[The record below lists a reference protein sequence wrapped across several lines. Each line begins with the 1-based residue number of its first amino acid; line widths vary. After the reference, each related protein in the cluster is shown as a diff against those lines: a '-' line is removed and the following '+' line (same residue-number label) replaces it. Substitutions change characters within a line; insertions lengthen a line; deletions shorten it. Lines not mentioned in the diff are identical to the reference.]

1 MTQPAAPHE
10 PQTPTVAPP
19 TATEAPTP
27 LSPPVPQ
34 VPQAPQ
40 GPGSPSMS
48 APQGPPVAPT
58 EAGLTANGKVVAV
71 QPWRQSTAV
80 LAPVIAQTF
89 FVLVALANLYLAWS
103 DVRIKGL
110 LNDEDF
116 SAVVREAKTADGLY
130 VPILVLAGLAR
141 HLPARL
147 APPGLDLRPLRP
159 RLYTRGAGMAIG
171 GWFIP
176 FANFVLGPLALR
188 DVLWGTEHASPLRP
202 ARASRRRPAVSS
214 SRCGPSRRQRGPR
227 HAGRGA
233 QAGSDRPDSI
243 DSLVSSLQAG
253 LTYEALGG
261 VFGAV
266 GGVVGILT
274 SARSWAYTRR

>member
-19 TATEAPTP
+19 IATEAPTP

-48 APQGPPVAPT
+48 APQGTPVAPT
-58 EAGLTANGKVVAV
+58 EVGLTANGKIVAV

-80 LAPVIAQTF
+80 LAVIAQTF
-89 FVLVALANLYLAWS
+89 FVLAALANLYLAWS

-116 SAVVREAKTADGLY
+116 SAVVREAETADGLY
-130 VPILVLAGLAR
+130 VPILVLAGAAGIFLLVWLHR
-141 HLPARL
+141 VWTSDRSDHS
-147 APPGLDLRPLRP
+147 
-159 RLYTRGAGMAIG
+159 LYTRGTGMAIG

-188 DVLWGTEHASPLRP
+188 DLLWGTEHASPLARP
-202 ARASRRRPAVSS
+202 GRPTATPRLVSALWAVIAVNVVLGMLS
-214 SRCGPSRRQRGPR
+214 
-227 HAGRGA
+227 RGA
-233 QAGSDRPDSI
+233 QSGLDRPESMDA
-243 DSLVSSLQAG
+243 LVTSLQAA

-261 VFGAV
+261 ASGAV
-266 GGVVGILT
+266 GGVVAILT
-274 SARSWAYTRR
+274 IRKVMTYTRR